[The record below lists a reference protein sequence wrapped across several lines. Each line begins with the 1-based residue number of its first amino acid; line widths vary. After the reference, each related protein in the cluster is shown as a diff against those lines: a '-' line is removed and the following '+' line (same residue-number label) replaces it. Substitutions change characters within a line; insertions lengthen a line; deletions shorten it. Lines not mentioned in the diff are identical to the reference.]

1 MYDSLESIR
10 HLSKENI
17 NVKDLASKIEV
28 IPLAF
33 IRGRSFTNSIVIV
46 DEAESMDLN
55 ALKTVLT
62 RIDR

>member
-1 MYDSLESIR
+1 
-10 HLSKENI
+10 LSKESI